1 MNFNH
6 DTLTHIFKFPTPAS
20 ESEMASLKDYLP
32 SSSESESV
40 VVNYCLNYANCQN
53 GLDRNEI
60 EQFWIR
66 HD

>member
-6 DTLTHIFKFPTPAS
+6 DTLTHIFKFPTGAPAS
-20 ESEMASLKDYLP
+20 ESEMASLKDYL
-32 SSSESESV
+32 SSSSESV